1 MAAAWVLDS
10 AAGRKLTE
18 SKNWPSRADDS
29 PGVSSS
35 RSGIASA
42 RVFRSGNGGDAQH
55 AHFDAEVEESDGGS
69 AYSDRTL
76 G

>member
-1 MAAAWVLDS
+1 MLDS

-18 SKNWPSRADDS
+18 SKNWPSRVDDS

-42 RVFRSGNGGDAQH
+42 RVSRSGNGGDAQH
-55 AHFDAEVEESDGGS
+55 AHSDVEVEESDDGS
-69 AYSDRTL
+69 AYSDRNV

>member
-1 MAAAWVLDS
+1 MAAAWMLDS

-18 SKNWPSRADDS
+18 SKNWLSRVDDS
-29 PGVSSS
+29 PGVSLP
-35 RSGIASA
+35 RSEIASA
-42 RVFRSGNGGDAQH
+42 RVARSGNGGDAQH
-55 AHFDAEVEESDGGS
+55 SHSDVEAEESDGES

>member
-1 MAAAWVLDS
+1 MAAAWMLDS
-10 AAGRKLTE
+10 AAGRKLTD
-18 SKNWPSRADDS
+18 SKNWLSNVDDS
-29 PGVSSS
+29 PGVSLP

-42 RVFRSGNGGDAQH
+42 RVSRPGNGGDAQH
-55 AHFDAEVEESDGGS
+55 EQSDVEAEESDGRS